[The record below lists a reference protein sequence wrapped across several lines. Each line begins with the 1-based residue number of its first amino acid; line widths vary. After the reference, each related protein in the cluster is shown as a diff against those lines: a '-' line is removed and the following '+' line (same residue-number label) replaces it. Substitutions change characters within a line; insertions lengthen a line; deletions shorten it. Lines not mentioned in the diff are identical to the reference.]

1 MVFSFLSLIWP
12 FMICFIVLKRKMKK
26 KNETNA
32 FKYSCS
38 VFLEDVGVI
47 RCTSNVIIPI
57 KQLWLCVSI
66 FHSPISLFLHDEIL
80 MFTCKNFKHNAQ
92 FFATIDTNYK
102 YNHGHLKL
110 LLSVA
115 TLGNFV
121 RVFLNKHKLHNLIKR
136 KFYILITTT
145 IKKIHK
151 YIKFTIV
158 FYEFSYFEIFA

>member
-1 MVFSFLSLIWP
+1 
-12 FMICFIVLKRKMKK
+12 
-26 KNETNA
+26 
-32 FKYSCS
+32 
-38 VFLEDVGVI
+38 
-47 RCTSNVIIPI
+47 
-57 KQLWLCVSI
+57 
-66 FHSPISLFLHDEIL
+66 